1 MSEVFISL
9 CYKYGLSVTKSFD
22 KHFLIGRGLS
32 YFGSV
37 HEDTL
42 ENMDEEEIESFILR
56 LVLYNSF

>member
-1 MSEVFISL
+1 MSEVFMAL
-9 CYKYGLSVTKSFD
+9 CLQYGLNVTKSFD
-22 KHFLIGRGLS
+22 GHFLIGRGLS

-42 ENMDEEEIESFILR
+42 DDMDEEGVESFILR